1 MSFINISNLSFSYES
16 SIHPIFSSLNQTFN
30 NGWYA
35 IIGVNGSGKSTLF
48 NLLNNTLMPQEGTIS
63 PKIETFLCKQDNLD
77 EIPSSFYDPEIINNS
92 EAVSLLGRLEI
103 KDEWLFNYDKLSG
116 GEKKRCMVADALLRS
131 PTLLLID
138 EPINHL
144 DSYSINLLVNELK
157 KFNKIG
163 LIISHN
169 LDFLDSL
176 CSKTLILEDNHLF
189 TNILNYECKPSLAI
203 KQRKKEIEFLNKQ
216 KISKVSDISKL
227 KKMKEREYQIIQKS
241 KNKLSKKNLDKKDFS
256 TKSKIDGARITS
268 KDKKPGLRLTSI
280 NNEIIRESDKLS
292 KINIPK
298 KNKLG
303 ISFNNIQS
311 KKNTIIS
318 FQKDEISQLHNIY
331 KVSHPYMEIK
341 KDDKII
347 IRGQN
352 GSGKTSFVNIIE
364 QNLIKYNS
372 PYWYIHQDYSEK
384 DRIKIKDKL
393 IHLDKDTQSQILS
406 ISFRLGADPTSLL
419 TTTLLSQGE
428 TQKLLYGFA
437 IFSNSN
443 ILLLDEP
450 TNYLDIFSISILT
463 KALLSYRGAIICV
476 SHDVNF
482 MEKIGNKF
490 WEFKKNNKFININQI
505 ETDN

>member
-1 MSFINISNLSFSYES
+1 MAFINISNLSFSYES

-30 NGWYA
+30 DGWYA
-35 IIGVNGSGKSTLF
+35 IIGANGSGKSTLF
-48 NLLNNTLMPQEGTIS
+48 KLLNKTLIPQEGTIS
-63 PKIETFLCKQDNLD
+63 PKIETFLCKQDNLSK
-77 EIPSSFYDPEIINNS
+77 IPSSFYNPDIINNS
-92 EAVSLLGRLEI
+92 ESVSLLGRLEI

-131 PTLLLID
+131 PTLLLVD

-144 DSYSINLLVNELK
+144 DSFTINLLANELK

-176 CSKTLILEDNHLF
+176 CSKTLILEDNQFF

-203 KQRKKEIEFLNKQ
+203 KQRKREIEFINKQ
-216 KISKVSDISKL
+216 KDSKISDIAKL

-256 TKSKIDGARITS
+256 TKSKIDSARITA
-268 KDKKPGLRLTSI
+268 KDKKPGLKLTSI
-280 NNEIIRESDKLS
+280 NNEILRASEKLS
-292 KINIPK
+292 NINVPK

-311 KKNTIIS
+311 KKTTIIA
-318 FQKDEISQLHNIY
+318 FQKDEISQIHNIY

-352 GSGKTSFVNIIE
+352 GTGKTSFLNIIE
-364 QNLIKYNS
+364 QNLIKNNV

-384 DRIKIKDKL
+384 DRIKIKEKL
-393 IHLDKDTQSQILS
+393 INLDKDTQSQILS
-406 ISFRLGADPTSLL
+406 ISFRLGANPTSLL
-419 TTTLLSQGE
+419 TTNLLSQGE

-437 IFSNSN
+437 IFSNSS

-450 TNYLDIFSISILT
+450 TNFLDIISINILT
-463 KALLSYRGAIICV
+463 NALLSYNGAITCV
-476 SHDVNF
+476 SHDVTF
-482 MEKIGNKF
+482 MNKIGNKF
-490 WEFKKNNKFININQI
+490 WEFKKNDRIISINQI
-505 ETDN
+505 QTEN